1 MRCSC
6 VAIPEIEVLLSKTE
20 EVRNR
25 YRQKGS
31 EHIQITCSLTT
42 ANTKDFLVKPL
53 GFYLGIRTLIGLRF
67 EKKSKMVVHFFPI
80 EEPRLMRAD
89 SPELLPR
96 CPTAPPTPKGRGH
109 CSYFKDI

>member
-1 MRCSC
+1 MRFSC

-20 EVRNR
+20 EVRYR

-42 ANTKDFLVKPL
+42 TNTSDFLVKSL

-67 EKKSKMVVHFFPI
+67 EKGSTIVVRLFSI

-89 SPELLPR
+89 SPDLLPR
-96 CPTAPPTPKGRGH
+96 CPAPQRSEVTA
-109 CSYFKDI
+109 SNLDI